1 MEGDSEQILLRRRT
15 LAFARAVLNDNEPPL
30 AVVDSLCRL
39 RSTTSTHICIF
50 FREYIPRFLLS
61 VPFFCSST
69 TVSTSLSTPSALF
82 PDRSYHATLCQQLPS
97 LPTHLHFGVNVLDL
111 H

>member
-15 LAFARAVLNDNEPPL
+15 LAFARAVLNDNETPL

-69 TVSTSLSTPSALF
+69 TVSTSLSTHQHYFRTGVITLPSA
-82 PDRSYHATLCQQLPS
+82 SSC
-97 LPTHLHFGVNVLDL
+97 LHSPLTFISA
-111 H
+111 